1 MSLARYH
8 LTARAMRNVFLLIG
22 IGALVAGIAGAIGG
36 GVASVA
42 VVSRV
47 SDLIPSL
54 SEVVNK
60 VAVNLEAGN
69 HMMLLG
75 DLSSDKTLYFGRNLR
90 GII

>member
-1 MSLARYH
+1 MRFRYDH
-8 LTARAMRNVFLLIG
+8 PTARAMRNVFR
-22 IGALVAGIAGAIGG
+22 G

-75 DLSSDKTLYFGRNLR
+75 DLGSDKTFWTQSTRHHLIHSML
-90 GII
+90 IWLTPPLPT